1 MISLGND
8 EITKYPFLAEA
19 GQYLKDKGFTLE
31 QFATD
36 PDLQI
41 IVDKAYER
49 VECASWGKIFNS
61 TLDGSKEGISLPLE
75 VFSFLLAIILLKLS
89 GANVLISRFSL
100 AEARRAEKFL
110 EKDLIGNMNK
120 TSEELATKIFKD
132 LFSVSIKKT
141 GNYFVIP
148 ISDYLRH
155 AVNFHELEWRLINRH
170 VEKGMVFLNSHETV
184 RLIRKELD
192 GYIKSRIRSV
202 QTPSLSQGF
211 EEKVKKLAEMAKKFT
226 VTTTIIS
233 TEYPPCVEHAIKVLN
248 DGENLPHSGRFMLAT
263 FLLGRGQTV
272 DDIAPLFKNAPDY
285 NEKVTR
291 YQLNQISGETGS
303 NTKYSCPSC
312 EKIKSNDL
320 CFATPDC
327 DYIINPLQFG
337 KKRS

>member
-19 GQYLKDKGFTLE
+19 GEYLKDKGFTLE

-49 VECASWGKIFNS
+49 VEQGKNFNL
-61 TLDGSKEGISLPLE
+61 TPDGSKEHTSLPLE
-75 VFSFLLAIILLKLS
+75 VFSFLIAIILLKLS
-89 GANVLISRFSL
+89 GANILISRFSL
-100 AEARRAEKFL
+100 AEAQRAEKFL
-110 EKDLIGNMNK
+110 EKDLIGNLNK
-120 TSEELATKIFKD
+120 TSEELAIKIFKD
-132 LFSVSIKKT
+132 LFSVSIKKS

-192 GYIKSRIRSV
+192 AYIKSRIRTV

-211 EEKVKKLAEMAKKFT
+211 EEKVSKLVELAKKLSL
-226 VTTTIIS
+226 IHI
-233 TEYPPCVEHAIKVLN
+233 
-248 DGENLPHSGRFMLAT
+248 
-263 FLLGRGQTV
+263 
-272 DDIAPLFKNAPDY
+272 
-285 NEKVTR
+285 
-291 YQLNQISGETGS
+291 
-303 NTKYSCPSC
+303 
-312 EKIKSNDL
+312 
-320 CFATPDC
+320 
-327 DYIINPLQFG
+327 
-337 KKRS
+337 

>member
-141 GNYFVIP
+141 ENHFVIP

-184 RLIRKELD
+184 RLIRNELD
-192 GYIKSRIRSV
+192 AYIKSRIRSV

-211 EEKVKKLAEMAKKFT
+211 EEKVNKL
-226 VTTTIIS
+226 
-233 TEYPPCVEHAIKVLN
+233 VEL
-248 DGENLPHSGRFMLAT
+248 
-263 FLLGRGQTV
+263 
-272 DDIAPLFKNAPDY
+272 
-285 NEKVTR
+285 
-291 YQLNQISGETGS
+291 
-303 NTKYSCPSC
+303 
-312 EKIKSNDL
+312 
-320 CFATPDC
+320 
-327 DYIINPLQFG
+327 
-337 KKRS
+337 

>member
-61 TLDGSKEGISLPLE
+61 TPDGSKGDTSLPLE
-75 VFSFLLAIILLKLS
+75 VFSFLLAIVLLKLS
-89 GANVLISRFSL
+89 DANTLIAKFSL

-120 TSEELATKIFKD
+120 TSEELAIKIFKD

-155 AVNFHELEWRLINRH
+155 AVNFHEIEWRLINRH

-192 GYIKSRIRSV
+192 AYIKSRIRSV

-211 EEKVKKLAEMAKKFT
+211 EEKVNKLVEMAKKFT
-226 VTTTIIS
+226 VTTTIS
-233 TEYPPCVEHAIKVLN
+233 TEYPPCIKHAIQALN
-248 DGENLPHSGRFMLAT
+248 DGENLSHSGRFMLAT

-327 DYIINPLQFG
+327 DYIINPMQFG

>member
-19 GQYLKDKGFTLE
+19 GEYLKDKGFTLE

-49 VECASWGKIFNS
+49 VEQGKNFNL
-61 TLDGSKEGISLPLE
+61 TPDGSKEHTSLPLE
-75 VFSFLLAIILLKLS
+75 VFSFLIAIILLKLS
-89 GANVLISRFSL
+89 GANILISRFSL
-100 AEARRAEKFL
+100 AEAQRAEKFL
-110 EKDLIGNMNK
+110 EKDLVGNMNK
-120 TSEELATKIFKD
+120 TSEELAVKIFKD
-132 LFSVSIKKT
+132 LFSVSIKKS
-141 GNYFVIP
+141 GKYFVIP

-192 GYIKSRIRSV
+192 AYIKSRIRTV

-211 EEKVKKLAEMAKKFT
+211 EEKVSKLVELAKKFT
-226 VTTTIIS
+226 VTTTIS
-233 TEYPPCVEHAIKVLN
+233 TEYPPCIKHAIQVLN
-248 DGENLPHSGRFMLAT
+248 DGENLSHSGRFMLGT
-263 FLLGRGQTV
+263 FLFGRGQTI
-272 DDIAPLFKNAPDY
+272 DEIAPLFKNAPDY
-285 NEKVTR
+285 DEKVTR
-291 YQLNQISGETGS
+291 YQLNSCSGKTGS

-327 DYIINPLQFG
+327 DYIINPMQFG

>member
-19 GQYLKDKGFTLE
+19 GEYLKDKGFTLE

-49 VECASWGKIFNS
+49 VEQGKNFNL
-61 TLDGSKEGISLPLE
+61 TPDGSKEHTSLPLE
-75 VFSFLLAIILLKLS
+75 VFSFLIAIILLKLS
-89 GANVLISRFSL
+89 GANILISRFSL
-100 AEARRAEKFL
+100 AEAQRAEKFL
-110 EKDLIGNMNK
+110 EKDLVGNMNK
-120 TSEELATKIFKD
+120 TSEELAVKIFKD
-132 LFSVSIKKT
+132 LFSVSIKKS
-141 GNYFVIP
+141 GKYFVIP

-192 GYIKSRIRSV
+192 AYIKSRIRTV

-211 EEKVKKLAEMAKKFT
+211 EEKVSKLVELAKKFT
-226 VTTTIIS
+226 VTTTIS
-233 TEYPPCVEHAIKVLN
+233 TEYPPCIKHAIQALN
-248 DGENLPHSGRFMLAT
+248 DGENLSHSGRFMLGT
-263 FLLGRGQTV
+263 FLFGRGQTI

-285 NEKVTR
+285 NEKDTR
-291 YQLNQISGETGS
+291 
-303 NTKYSCPSC
+303 
-312 EKIKSNDL
+312 
-320 CFATPDC
+320 
-327 DYIINPLQFG
+327 
-337 KKRS
+337 